1 MKFESSRLVSGP
13 SPPIQQPIPIFMRC
27 ESNQMFKSFAAFPQ
41 QMRALPEN
49 SWKYPGIWAAPEE
62 LEQAMAT
69 SGNNLSHAT

>member
-1 MKFESSRLVSGP
+1 
-13 SPPIQQPIPIFMRC
+13 
-27 ESNQMFKSFAAFPQ
+27 
-41 QMRALPEN
+41 MRALPEN